1 MKRQNIFTLT
11 LILSAIV
18 MIELILLGNAVSWT
32 GFAGKT
38 LWDWLDLFIIPLV
51 LAVIAFWLN
60 RSQKER
66 EQQISSDNLH
76 ETELQAYLESMS
88 KLLLEKRLREKD
100 PDSDERLIAR
110 ANTLRAFR
118 KLDNKRKKYVLDFL
132 NEAELI
138 AYDTKSDD
146 QPIVLL
152 SGANLE
158 GLDLSGTDLTG
169 LDLRAVSLTQVNLKD
184 ALLVDANLDH
194 AVLRNADLKG
204 ANLSGAFLNFADL
217 SYADLRS
224 TKLHKAEL
232 FTAKLV
238 GADLRKT
245 DLSEA
250 DLTSADLSDATLDHW
265 DQLKS
270 AASLENTVLPNN
282 IIRD

>member
-60 RSQKER
+60 QSQKER

-158 GLDLSGTDLTG
+158 GLDLSGADLTG

-250 DLTSADLSDATLDHW
+250 DLASADLSGATLDHW